1 MRPTR
6 MSWRSSVL
14 QPLAL
19 KFLSCRHRLPSCVLR
34 LRRSS
39 APLAKSS
46 NGTFPT
52 RRRFTHD
59 VAGGCRRVSGGSTTP
74 TVLSAC
80 WAFDA
85 QGTSAACWKRYA
97 RTADCRSPIGL
108 RSDRLKKVPPDTAP
122 ASAAAT
128 LRPGELHP
136 PDRVVRGAAR
146 DGSCRGRRKH
156 DWTCRTARC
165 RFPRHRRG
173 DRRQRWQG
181 ARRWHRRRGGNG
193 LSRSS
198 SKHVGL
204 RRPWRLF
211 RIGLLQDK
219 KLVGYFQS

>member
-19 KFLSCRHRLPSCVLR
+19 KFLSCRHRLFSCVLR

-46 NGTFPT
+46 NATFPT

-97 RTADCRSPIGL
+97 RTADCCSPIGL

-128 LRPGELHP
+128 VRPGELHP

-146 DGSCRGRRKH
+146 DGSCRGGENTIGLVAPHGAVFPGTGAVIGAIAGKGHGAGIGGAVGTDDLALPRN
-156 DWTCRTARC
+156 TAGC
-165 RFPRHRRG
+165 ASSAAFLSLCDPTFITGEGG
-173 DRRQRWQG
+173 DR
-181 ARRWHRRRGGNG
+181 
-193 LSRSS
+193 
-198 SKHVGL
+198 
-204 RRPWRLF
+204 
-211 RIGLLQDK
+211 
-219 KLVGYFQS
+219 